1 MERQLDDPI
10 SRAAAQH
17 LSSVSQEL
25 VFQFRGATLARLDDE
40 LCRYRDLLEGRW
52 S

>member
-1 MERQLDDPI
+1 MQRQLDDPI
-10 SRAAAQH
+10 PGVAAQH

-25 VFQFRGATLARLDDE
+25 VFQFRATLARLDDE
-40 LCRYRDLLEGRW
+40 LGRYRDLLEGRW